1 MKPTFSACIAATVL
15 GKISEK
21 TSITK
26 VSKPVAIAT
35 PASPYKRIPIMVA
48 IADALI
54 FTRLLKIRIK
64 LNKVSGFSSSFSAF
78 CAPLLPCS
86 DRKRRRYLLRESSP
100 VSEPEKYADN
110 TKQIMRIINKVLR
123 GILSKGKSFCS
134 LITS

>member
-1 MKPTFSACIAATVL
+1 MKLKYDLKKKLTFSACIAATVL
-15 GKISEK
+15 GNISEN

-35 PASPYKRIPIMVA
+35 PASPYKRIPITVA

-78 CAPLLPCS
+78 FRAFIALF
-86 DRKRRRYLLRESSP
+86 R
-100 VSEPEKYADN
+100 
-110 TKQIMRIINKVLR
+110 
-123 GILSKGKSFCS
+123 
-134 LITS
+134 